1 MSQTA
6 PAPMAGAV
14 PVEFTALLHRLAD
27 ASGEIIRPYFRSN
40 LAITAKPDATPVTL
54 ADEGAERA
62 IRDLLAVARPDDG
75 VWGEEYGQQNLD
87 AEWVWV
93 IDPIDGTKAFV
104 AGKPL
109 FATLIALLHEGRPV
123 LGVIDQ
129 PVLGERWVGG
139 AGLAATFNGLTAR
152 TSACRQLDK
161 ARFNT
166 TSPRMFPGAL
176 HSAYDRLATAC
187 RQITYGGDA
196 YAYGL
201 LASGHLDIVLEAQLK
216 LHDFAAL
223 APVIAAAGGMVT
235 DWQGRPLHAESAGD
249 VLASANATLHE
260 QALALLQPH

>member
-1 MSQTA
+1 MMRQ
-6 PAPMAGAV
+6 PAAASDAV
-14 PVEFTALLHRLAD
+14 PAEFTALLQRLAD
-27 ASGEIIRPYFRSN
+27 VAGDVIRPYFRSN

-75 VWGEEYGQQNLD
+75 VWGEEFGKQNLD

-93 IDPIDGTKAFV
+93 IDPIDGTKAFL
-104 AGKPL
+104 AGKPI

-129 PVLGERWVGG
+129 PVLRERWSGG
-139 AGLAATFNGLTAR
+139 AGLAATFNGLPAR
-152 TSACRQLDK
+152 SSACRNLDK

-166 TSPRMFPGAL
+166 TSPRMFPGVMYA
-176 HSAYDRLATAC
+176 AYDRLATAC

-201 LASGHLDIVLEAQLK
+201 LASGYLDIVLEAQLK

-223 APVIAAAGGMVT
+223 VPVITAAGGMVT

-249 VLASANATLHE
+249 VLASANATLHA
-260 QALALLQPH
+260 QALALLQAS

>member
-1 MSQTA
+1 MMCQ
-6 PAPMAGAV
+6 PAAASDAV
-14 PVEFTALLHRLAD
+14 PAEFMALLQRLAD
-27 ASGEIIRPYFRSN
+27 AAGEVIRPYFRSN

-75 VWGEEYGQQNLD
+75 VWGEEFGKQNLD

-104 AGKPL
+104 AGKPI

-129 PVLGERWVGG
+129 PVLRERWSGG
-139 AGLAATFNGLTAR
+139 VGLAASFNGLPAR
-152 TSACRQLDK
+152 SSACRNLDK

-166 TSPRMFPGAL
+166 TSPRMFPGVMYA
-176 HSAYDRLATAC
+176 AYDRLATAC

-223 APVIAAAGGMVT
+223 VPVITAAGGMVT

-249 VLASANATLHE
+249 VLASANATLHA
-260 QALALLQPH
+260 QALALLQA